1 MNFFNNYFLGTQK
14 RDELIWQL
22 MRPVPCCPKN
32 CIRGDLTNAE
42 HFNFI
47 KGCVDEYF
55 GLKRDPK
62 SSYMMEKIRGCMM
75 EPRVNDKKGRYSWTI
90 GVLPNKVISNVCPR
104 AFQLIYN
111 ISHATIE
118 RISHE
123 IKLGAIVR
131 DKPFTDL
138 ASIPTCGKQ
147 HTTKAI
153 ESVCETFDIIYS
165 RPMKQ
170 VLLSYHNFS

>member
-1 MNFFNNYFLGTQK
+1 
-14 RDELIWQL
+14 

-32 CIRGDLTNAE
+32 CIRSNLTNDE
-42 HFNFI
+42 HLNFI

-55 GLKRDPK
+55 CLKRDPK
-62 SSYMMEKIRGCMM
+62 SNFMMEKIRKCML
-75 EPRVNDKKGRYSWTI
+75 EPQVNDKKARFSWTI

-123 IKLGAIVR
+123 IKMGAIVR
-131 DKPFTDL
+131 DKPFTDS
-138 ASIPTCGKQ
+138 ASIATSGKN
-147 HTTKAI
+147 TTKAV
-153 ESVCETFDIIYS
+153 ESVCDNFDIICNRS
-165 RPMKQ
+165 MKQ
-170 VLLSYHNFS
+170 VLSIYHKISYE

>member
-1 MNFFNNYFLGTQK
+1 ML
-14 RDELIWQL
+14 
-22 MRPVPCCPKN
+22 
-32 CIRGDLTNAE
+32 
-42 HFNFI
+42 
-47 KGCVDEYF
+47 
-55 GLKRDPK
+55 
-62 SSYMMEKIRGCMM
+62 
-75 EPRVNDKKGRYSWTI
+75 EPQINDKKGRYSWTI

-111 ISHATIE
+111 ISHTTIE

-138 ASIPTCGKQ
+138 ASIATSGKQ

-165 RPMKQ
+165 RSMKQ
-170 VLLSYHNFS
+170 VLLSCHKFS